1 MEKRILIVEDEED
14 LIMTLGDRLRRE
26 GYEVDVASDGLA
38 GAEKI
43 SSSSYDLIILDIML
57 RGKSGLDLCVEARR
71 DGISTPILFL
81 TAKSHTVDR
90 IIGLKLGADDYL
102 VKPFESLELLARVEA
117 LLRFPRNTNGKGG
130 ADYVHFDSM
139 TLDLRRAQV
148 SNNGNLINLTTK
160 EFQLLRY
167 FTEHPGVTISR
178 DELLSSVW
186 ELKPGTITRT
196 VDMHVA
202 SLRHKLEC
210 SPKGP
215 QIIETVPHL
224 GYRFSAEVRTGV

>member
-81 TAKSHTVDR
+81 TAKNFP
-90 IIGLKLGADDYL
+90 KL
-102 VKPFESLELLARVEA
+102 
-117 LLRFPRNTNGKGG
+117 
-130 ADYVHFDSM
+130 
-139 TLDLRRAQV
+139 
-148 SNNGNLINLTTK
+148 NL
-160 EFQLLRY
+160 
-167 FTEHPGVTISR
+167 
-178 DELLSSVW
+178 
-186 ELKPGTITRT
+186 
-196 VDMHVA
+196 
-202 SLRHKLEC
+202 
-210 SPKGP
+210 
-215 QIIETVPHL
+215 
-224 GYRFSAEVRTGV
+224 